1 MNRFDKICSVFAI
14 PFGVVFMLLGIVG
27 LFTGFR
33 FRISLGPIEGVAPF
47 FLGWAMSVTLLR
59 FWRIS
64 TKLAESDARA
74 MRADGVGV
82 DESVEYVVSND
93 G

>member
-1 MNRFDKICSVFAI
+1 MNRFDKICSVLAI
-14 PFGVVFMLLGIVG
+14 PFGVAFMLLGIVG

-33 FRISLGPIEGVAPF
+33 FRISLGPIEGAAPF

-64 TKLAESDARA
+64 TKLKESDARA
-74 MRADGVGV
+74 IRADSVGV
-82 DESVEYVVSND
+82 DESEKYVASND